1 MASKEIRTIAQPM
14 DEFWV
19 EPLDA
24 GLTEPQLVIDIDGFE
39 GPLDLLLHLSR
50 DQKVDLTRISIVA
63 LVDQY
68 LAFIQEAQRLR
79 LELAADYLVMAAWLA
94 YLKSR
99 LLIPKKSDDDEPS
112 GEGLAELLQ
121 FRLRRLEAMREKA
134 LELMQRNQLGRQFFK
149 RGLPEMAIV
158 EKKHLYSTT
167 LYELLMAYAS
177 IRQKN
182 SIKQV
187 EFVQRKVWSLKA
199 ARELLQRLLGK
210 AQDWVSL
217 DEYLLSYI
225 NSPDEERTA
234 RASLFAT
241 SLEMVREGSVEL
253 RQSQPFAPIY
263 VRANVTRSANR
274 GNQDE

>member
-1 MASKEIRTIAQPM
+1 LASKEIKITARQRQPAL
-14 DEFWV
+14 DEFWE
-19 EPLDA
+19 EPLHA
-24 GLTEPQLVIDIDGFE
+24 RLSEPQLVIDIDGFE

-50 DQKVDLTRISIVA
+50 NQKVDLTRISIVA

-68 LAFIQEAQRLR
+68 LAFIHEAQRLR
-79 LELAADYLVMAAWLA
+79 LEVAADYLVMAAWLA

-99 LLIPKKSDDDEPS
+99 LLIPKKSNDDEPS

-121 FRLRRLEAMREKA
+121 FQLRRLEAMREKA
-134 LELMQRNQLGRQFFK
+134 FELMQRNQLGRQFFK
-149 RGLPEMAIV
+149 RGLPEMVIV

-167 LYELLMAYAS
+167 LYELLIAYAS

-187 EFVQRKVWSLKA
+187 ELGQRKVWSLKT
-199 ARELLQRLLGK
+199 ARNILQRLLGK

-217 DEYLLSYI
+217 DEYLLAYI
-225 NSPDEERTA
+225 LSPDEERTA

-241 SLEMVREGSVEL
+241 SLEMVREGGVEL

-263 VRANVTRSANR
+263 IRCRDNGFSGDR
-274 GNQDE
+274 